1 MSISL
6 YKKIC
11 KLGLLPF
18 VIGSIGFSHYGSAQ
32 ETINGSDKALTD
44 FIISANKGAE
54 LQLEVKQMPLAKVLE
69 IIVKKSEVP
78 IHYSAL
84 PKGLVTA
91 TCVGSSI
98 KPILECLLDHKAD
111 LIFRYVQA
119 SDTKNF
125 DKPIAEAW
133 ILGSRIE
140 STIATSDCPTITGDN
155 KAMLSFEKNPLNTKP
170 DQTDDL
176 LKAAQAKDPI
186 ARAEAIG
193 ALLAGGRP
201 DDAGVKNVLEQAL
214 KDSDENVRAQAISSL
229 AHREGSSASAAIQE
243 ALHDQSADVRMMAVD
258 GITDDK
264 ALLQQAINDSDE
276 SIRAL
281 AATKLEELTQATHL
295 KP

>member
-1 MSISL
+1 MSIDL

-11 KLGLLPF
+11 NLGLLTF
-18 VIGSIGFSHYGSAQ
+18 IIGSIGFLHPTNAQ

-44 FIISANKGAE
+44 FVISTNKGTE

-78 IHYSAL
+78 IHYSVL

-111 LIFRYVQA
+111 LIVRYDQA
-119 SDTKNF
+119 SVTKSI

-133 ILGSRIE
+133 ILGSKIE
-140 STIATSDCPTITGDN
+140 STVATSDCSTITGN
-155 KAMLSFEKNPLNTKP
+155 SKAILSFEKNPPNTKP

-176 LKAAQAKDPI
+176 LKASLAKDPT

-201 DDAGVKNVLEQAL
+201 DDPGVKNVLEQAL
-214 KDSDENVRAQAISSL
+214 KDPDENVRAQAISSL
-229 AHREGSSASAAIQE
+229 AHREGNSASAAIQE
-243 ALHDQSADVRMMAVD
+243 AMHDQSVDVRMMAVD
-258 GITDDK
+258 GITNDK

-281 AATKLEELTQATHL
+281 ATTKLEELTQATNI